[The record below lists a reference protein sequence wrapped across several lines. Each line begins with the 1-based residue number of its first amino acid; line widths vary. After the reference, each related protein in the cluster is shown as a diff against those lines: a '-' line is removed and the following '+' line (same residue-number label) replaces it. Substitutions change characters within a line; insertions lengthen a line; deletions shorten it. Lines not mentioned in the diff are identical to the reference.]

1 MKAATKTSSTTLP
14 APSMLMLAAPLRL
27 GMAATL
33 VGALWLAVWWAL
45 A

>member
-1 MKAATKTSSTTLP
+1 MKAAPNSPHTALS